1 MQIPFNA
8 VAMTQDDSGKRV
20 IINSVGGALR
30 NVKGT
35 VLYGPHIYKY
45 VAMTKKNP
53 KDKSKNPKMIKKEF
67 ETCPLWNVL
76 LDGYNLEIRF
86 ARQEIK
92 FLD

>member
-8 VAMTQDDSGKRV
+8 VPMTQDDSGKRV
-20 IINSVGGALR
+20 LVNSVGGALQ

-45 VAMTKKNP
+45 SAMTKKNP
-53 KDKSKNPKMIKKEF
+53 NDKSKNPKMVKREF

-76 LDGYNLEIRF
+76 LDSYNLEIRF
-86 ARQEIK
+86 AESEIS
-92 FLD
+92 LI

>member
-1 MQIPFNA
+1 MATVLNGIC
-8 VAMTQDDSGKRV
+8 MTQDDSGKRV
-20 IINSVGGALR
+20 LVNSVGGALH

-45 VAMTKKNP
+45 EAMTKKS
-53 KDKSKNPKMIKKEF
+53 KSDKNNNPKMVKKMF

-86 ARQEIK
+86 SREEIK
-92 FLD
+92 FI

>member
-20 IINSVGGALR
+20 IVNSIGGALY

-35 VLYGPHIYKY
+35 VLYGPHVYKY
-45 VAMTKKNP
+45 EAMTIKN
-53 KDKSKNPKMIKKEF
+53 KSDNSNNPKMIKKMF

-76 LDGYNLEIRF
+76 LDGHNLEIRF
-86 ARQEIK
+86 SREEIK
-92 FLD
+92 FI

>member
-8 VAMTQDDSGKRV
+8 VAMTQDDSGKCV
-20 IINSVGGALR
+20 IVNSVGGALY

-35 VLYGPHIYKY
+35 VLYGPHVY
-45 VAMTKKNP
+45 VYEAMTKKIQS
-53 KDKSKNPKMIKKEF
+53 DKSKNPKMVKKKF

-86 ARQEIK
+86 SREELT
-92 FLD
+92 FS

>member
-8 VAMTQDDSGKRV
+8 VPAGKDDSGRRV
-20 IINSVGGALR
+20 IINSVGGALQ

-35 VLYGPHIYKY
+35 VLYGPHIYEY
-45 VAMTKKNP
+45 EALTKKNP
-53 KDKSKNPKMIKKEF
+53 KEKKKSPKMVKKWF

-86 ARQEIK
+86 SKEELT
-92 FLD
+92 FS